1 MRKILLLLLAFVS
14 LTLTLKAQTQSLE
27 DMKFQLE
34 QTDTLYEAEKYD
46 EVLEICL
53 SIGRST
59 ERCGSEQERTVYVRS
74 QILACRCYDQLE
86 RYQEGYELSKRL
98 MATQLTDEEKKELSD
113 AYVNSA
119 YFLAVPMMKGKNTDY
134 GKARALLEEVLPY
147 ANENDWTIVMNKIGA
162 SWYFEGSVYYR
173 NQDYDK
179 TKECARRG
187 VEVFRKTGKVSDEIA
202 TLNLLADAYYYQY
215 DLSSAMETYRYA
227 LSQAKEAGETDLQ
240 MNVLSDIWR
249 LCNLIGDV
257 QMAQECNVAM
267 DSLAEQTTDEV
278 SKMTYYNLQAE
289 KAMRQGNYRVAEQW
303 LFRSVSL
310 AEASTSG
317 KLGSLAG
324 IPYFK
329 LSELYLKAGR
339 YDDCIAYAKKY
350 MEPPHEEMSAVGLYR
365 FMGYGQFMAEAYR
378 YKGDKAGCYEAVDTL
393 FLLLPYLSDPE
404 VINYLYIRRGF
415 CRAAFGD
422 HEAALADY
430 QKADEILATKY
441 KPSDQCRVQLLA
453 FLTRQFHAVGRDA
466 EAEQCSR
473 KNLAY
478 TKELNGENSLQ
489 YIESQIRLAQ
499 AEEWSGMIVQ
509 GCQDYLQAEERLER
523 WVRDRLPYMDANER
537 KGFWSPLSELFT
549 LMTPYALKAG
559 ELQTAFTR
567 GCYDALVMSKAFL
580 LDSERS
586 LYDIIKREGTDE
598 DMRQYMSIVA
608 MKQQMKGWEKDYQ
621 QNADRILEAS
631 KQLEVMGR
639 GLQARVRGYG
649 NNTEFMDVDH
659 EAVRQSLH
667 KDETLIDFTDYET
680 KPSGRHYAAYIVRQ
694 EQQYPLLMPLFDEC
708 QIDSLCIPQPYL
720 YYDQEYSPA
729 ILQLLWTPLA
739 SQLHEGQ
746 TVYYVPSQLLFN
758 IALESIPLADGT
770 LLGDH
775 YRFIRLSSARELV
788 RMRKA
793 DTVAKERTAV
803 LYGGLQY
810 DVASTTM
817 QGEAEKSG
825 QYPFPLAEED
835 VVCGGGIFAYLP
847 GSEEAIRK
855 VERILGEHHWKVCT
869 YTGAEGTEESFLAM
883 NAHSPRILQLY
894 THGFYYTPD
903 RASSIDYLKGFTDAM
918 QLSGI
923 VLSGGNAAW
932 TGKELPDGARGGIL
946 TAGTIAGMDL
956 SGTELA
962 VLSACQTGL
971 GKATPEGLY
980 GLQRAFKKAG
990 VGTVVMSLWEI
1001 SNNVSQEFMTIFYE
1015 RLMAQNGGW
1024 DKQKAFRETKAIIRA
1039 RHPEPYYWAAF
1050 VMLDGCF

>member
-1 MRKILLLLLAFVS
+1 
-14 LTLTLKAQTQSLE
+14 
-27 DMKFQLE
+27 
-34 QTDTLYEAEKYD
+34 
-46 EVLEICL
+46 
-53 SIGRST
+53 
-59 ERCGSEQERTVYVRS
+59 
-74 QILACRCYDQLE
+74 
-86 RYQEGYELSKRL
+86 
-98 MATQLTDEEKKELSD
+98 
-113 AYVNSA
+113 
-119 YFLAVPMMKGKNTDY
+119 
-134 GKARALLEEVLPY
+134 
-147 ANENDWTIVMNKIGA
+147 
-162 SWYFEGSVYYR
+162 
-173 NQDYDK
+173 
-179 TKECARRG
+179 
-187 VEVFRKTGKVSDEIA
+187 
-202 TLNLLADAYYYQY
+202 
-215 DLSSAMETYRYA
+215 
-227 LSQAKEAGETDLQ
+227 
-240 MNVLSDIWR
+240 
-249 LCNLIGDV
+249 
-257 QMAQECNVAM
+257 
-267 DSLAEQTTDEV
+267 
-278 SKMTYYNLQAE
+278 
-289 KAMRQGNYRVAEQW
+289 
-303 LFRSVSL
+303 
-310 AEASTSG
+310 
-317 KLGSLAG
+317 
-324 IPYFK
+324 
-329 LSELYLKAGR
+329 
-339 YDDCIAYAKKY
+339 
-350 MEPPHEEMSAVGLYR
+350 
-365 FMGYGQFMAEAYR
+365 
-378 YKGDKAGCYEAVDTL
+378 
-393 FLLLPYLSDPE
+393 
-404 VINYLYIRRGF
+404 
-415 CRAAFGD
+415 
-422 HEAALADY
+422 
-430 QKADEILATKY
+430 
-441 KPSDQCRVQLLA
+441 
-453 FLTRQFHAVGRDA
+453 
-466 EAEQCSR
+466 
-473 KNLAY
+473 
-478 TKELNGENSLQ
+478 
-489 YIESQIRLAQ
+489 
-499 AEEWSGMIVQ
+499 
-509 GCQDYLQAEERLER
+509 
-523 WVRDRLPYMDANER
+523 
-537 KGFWSPLSELFT
+537 
-549 LMTPYALKAG
+549 
-559 ELQTAFTR
+559 
-567 GCYDALVMSKAFL
+567 
-580 LDSERS
+580 
-586 LYDIIKREGTDE
+586 
-598 DMRQYMSIVA
+598 

-649 NNTEFMDVDH
+649 NNTEFMDVDY

-680 KPSGRHYAAYIVRQ
+680 KPSGRHYAAYVVRQ

-793 DTVAKERTAV
+793 DTVSKERTAV

-835 VVCGGGIFAYLP
+835 VVCGGGTFAYLP

-932 TGKELPDGARGGIL
+932 TGKELPDGVRGGIL

-990 VGTVVMSLWEI
+990 VCTVVMSLWEI

>member
-1 MRKILLLLLAFVS
+1 MKNKLLLLLAFVS
-14 LTLTLKAQTQSLE
+14 LALASGAQTLSLE
-27 DMKFQLE
+27 DTKLRLD

-46 EVLEICL
+46 EALDICL
-53 SIGRST
+53 AIGRST
-59 ERCGSEQERTVYVRS
+59 ERCASEQERAVYVRS

-86 RYQEGYELSKRL
+86 RYEEGYELAKRL
-98 MATQLTDEEKKELSD
+98 MATQLTDEERKLLSD
-113 AYVNSA
+113 AYVDNA
-119 YFLAVPMMKGKNTDY
+119 YFLALSTMKGKEANY
-134 GKARALLEEVLPY
+134 AKARALLEEVLPY
-147 ANENDWTIVMNKIGA
+147 ANENDRAIVMSKIGA
-162 SWYFEGSVYYR
+162 SWYFEGSAYFR
-173 NQDYDK
+173 KMDFEK
-179 TKECARRG
+179 AKEHARRA
-187 VEVFRKTGKVSDEIA
+187 VEVYRKIGKVSEEI
-202 TLNLLADAYYYQY
+202 TTQDLLADAYYYQY
-215 DLSSAMETYRYA
+215 DLTGAMETYRYA
-227 LSQAKEAGETDLQ
+227 LSRAKEAGETDLQ
-240 MNVLSDIWR
+240 MNILGDIWKM
-249 LCNLIGDV
+249 CNLVGDV
-257 QMAQECNVAM
+257 QMAQECSVAL

-278 SKMTYYNLQAE
+278 SKMKYYNLQSE
-289 KAMRQGNYRVAEQW
+289 KALRQADYRMAEQW
-303 LFRSVSL
+303 LFRSASL

-317 KLGSLAG
+317 KLGSMAG

-350 MEPPHEEMSAVGLYR
+350 MVSPNKEMSMVGLYR
-365 FMGYGQFMAEAYR
+365 FMGYAQFMVEAYR
-378 YKGDKAGCYEAVDTL
+378 HKGDKAGCYEAVDTL

-404 VINYLYIRRGF
+404 MIHYLYICRGI
-415 CRAAFGD
+415 CRAAFAD
-422 HEAALADY
+422 HEVALADY
-430 QKADEILATKY
+430 QKADEILANKY
-441 KPSDQCRVQLLA
+441 KPSDQCRVQLLVFMA
-453 FLTRQFHAVGRDA
+453 RQLHAIGRDA
-466 EAEQCSR
+466 EAEQCCR
-473 KNLAY
+473 KNLDY
-478 TKELNGENSLQ
+478 TKELNGENSIL
-489 YIESQIRLAQ
+489 YIESQIRWAQ
-499 AEEWSGMIVQ
+499 AEEWAGMIAQ
-509 GCQDYLQAEERLER
+509 GCQDYLQAAEWLAQ
-523 WVRDRLPYMDANER
+523 WVRERLPYMTANER
-537 KGFWSPLSELFT
+537 KGFWNPLSDLFT
-549 LMTPYALKAG
+549 LMTPYALKVG
-559 ELQTAFTR
+559 ELQTEFTR
-567 GCYDALVMSKAFL
+567 SCYDALVMTKAFL

-598 DMRQYMSIVA
+598 DMRQYMAIVA
-608 MKQQMKGWEKDYQ
+608 MKQQMNGWEKDYQ
-621 QNADRILEAS
+621 QNADRILEIS
-631 KQLEVMGR
+631 KQLEMMGR
-639 GLQARVRGYG
+639 ELQGRVRGYG
-649 NNTEFMDVDH
+649 NSTAFMDVDY
-659 EAVRQSLH
+659 EAVRQSLR

-680 KPSGRHYAAYIVRQ
+680 KPSERHYAAYVVRH
-694 EQQYPLLMPLFDEC
+694 EQQYPLLQPLFDEG

-729 ILQLLWTPLA
+729 VLRLLWTPLS

-775 YRFIRLSSARELV
+775 YRFVRLSSARELV

-793 DTVAKERTAV
+793 DKGAVERTAV

-810 DVASTTM
+810 DVDPSTM
-817 QGEAEKSG
+817 QGEAAKSEHS
-825 QYPFPLAEED
+825 PFPLAKGD
-835 VVCGGGIFAYLP
+835 VVCGGTAFSYLP
-847 GSEEAIRK
+847 GSEKSIRE
-855 VERILGEHHWKVCT
+855 VERILGEHHWEVRT
-869 YTGAEGTEESFLAM
+869 YTGVEGTEESFLAM

-903 RASSIDYLKGFTDAM
+903 KACDIDYLKGFTDAM

-932 TGKELPDGARGGIL
+932 TGKELPEGVRSGVL

-956 SGTELA
+956 SGTDLT

-990 VGTVVMSLWEI
+990 VGTIVMSLWEI

-1024 DKQKAFRETKAIIRA
+1024 DKQKAFCETKEIIRE

>member
-27 DMKFQLE
+27 DLKLQLE

-59 ERCGSEQERTVYVRS
+59 ERCDSEQERTVYVRS

-173 NQDYDK
+173 KQDYDK

-257 QMAQECNVAM
+257 QMAQGCNVAM

-289 KAMRQGNYRVAEQW
+289 KAMRQENYRVAEQW

-478 TKELNGENSLQ
+478 IKELNGENSLQ
-489 YIESQIRLAQ
+489 YIKSQIRLAQ

-598 DMRQYMSIVA
+598 DMRQYMAIVA

-680 KPSGRHYAAYIVRQ
+680 KPSGRHYAAYVVRQ
-694 EQQYPLLMPLFDEC
+694 EQQYP
-708 QIDSLCIPQPYL
+708 
-720 YYDQEYSPA
+720 
-729 ILQLLWTPLA
+729 
-739 SQLHEGQ
+739 
-746 TVYYVPSQLLFN
+746 
-758 IALESIPLADGT
+758 

-793 DTVAKERTAV
+793 DKVAAERTAV

-817 QGEAEKSG
+817 QSEAEKSG
-825 QYPFPLAEED
+825 QYPFHLAEED
-835 VVCGGGIFAYLP
+835 VVCGGGTFAYLP

-903 RASSIDYLKGFTDAM
+903 RASGIDYLKGFTDAM

-932 TGKELPDGARGGIL
+932 TGKELPDGVRGGIL

-1001 SNNVSQEFMTIFYE
+1001 SNNVSQEFMTTFYE
-1015 RLMAQNGGW
+1015 RLMAQPNGW
-1024 DKQKAFRETKAIIRA
+1024 DKLKAFRETKAIIRS

>member
-27 DMKFQLE
+27 DLKLQLE

-59 ERCGSEQERTVYVRS
+59 ERCDSEQERTVYVRS

-173 NQDYDK
+173 KQDYDK

-257 QMAQECNVAM
+257 QMAQGCNVAM

-289 KAMRQGNYRVAEQW
+289 KAMRQENYRVAEQW

-393 FLLLPYLSDPE
+393 
-404 VINYLYIRRGF
+404 
-415 CRAAFGD
+415 
-422 HEAALADY
+422 
-430 QKADEILATKY
+430 
-441 KPSDQCRVQLLA
+441 
-453 FLTRQFHAVGRDA
+453 
-466 EAEQCSR
+466 
-473 KNLAY
+473 
-478 TKELNGENSLQ
+478 
-489 YIESQIRLAQ
+489 
-499 AEEWSGMIVQ
+499 
-509 GCQDYLQAEERLER
+509 
-523 WVRDRLPYMDANER
+523 
-537 KGFWSPLSELFT
+537 
-549 LMTPYALKAG
+549 
-559 ELQTAFTR
+559 
-567 GCYDALVMSKAFL
+567 
-580 LDSERS
+580 
-586 LYDIIKREGTDE
+586 
-598 DMRQYMSIVA
+598 
-608 MKQQMKGWEKDYQ
+608 
-621 QNADRILEAS
+621 
-631 KQLEVMGR
+631 
-639 GLQARVRGYG
+639 
-649 NNTEFMDVDH
+649 
-659 EAVRQSLH
+659 
-667 KDETLIDFTDYET
+667 
-680 KPSGRHYAAYIVRQ
+680 
-694 EQQYPLLMPLFDEC
+694 
-708 QIDSLCIPQPYL
+708 
-720 YYDQEYSPA
+720 
-729 ILQLLWTPLA
+729 
-739 SQLHEGQ
+739 
-746 TVYYVPSQLLFN
+746 
-758 IALESIPLADGT
+758 
-770 LLGDH
+770 LGDH

-825 QYPFPLAEED
+825 QSPFPLDEED
-835 VVCGGGIFAYLP
+835 VVCGGGTFAYLP

-855 VERILGEHHWKVCT
+855 VERILGEHHWEVCT

-903 RASSIDYLKGFTDAM
+903 RASGIDYLKGFTDAM

-932 TGKELPDGARGGIL
+932 TGKELPDGVRGGIL

-956 SGTELA
+956 SGTDLA

-990 VGTVVMSLWEI
+990 VCTVVMSLWEI

>member
-1 MRKILLLLLAFVS
+1 MFTS
-14 LTLTLKAQTQSLE
+14 
-27 DMKFQLE
+27 
-34 QTDTLYEAEKYD
+34 Y
-46 EVLEICL
+46 
-53 SIGRST
+53 SI
-59 ERCGSEQERTVYVRS
+59 
-74 QILACRCYDQLE
+74 
-86 RYQEGYELSKRL
+86 
-98 MATQLTDEEKKELSD
+98 
-113 AYVNSA
+113 
-119 YFLAVPMMKGKNTDY
+119 
-134 GKARALLEEVLPY
+134 
-147 ANENDWTIVMNKIGA
+147 
-162 SWYFEGSVYYR
+162 
-173 NQDYDK
+173 
-179 TKECARRG
+179 
-187 VEVFRKTGKVSDEIA
+187 
-202 TLNLLADAYYYQY
+202 
-215 DLSSAMETYRYA
+215 
-227 LSQAKEAGETDLQ
+227 
-240 MNVLSDIWR
+240 
-249 LCNLIGDV
+249 
-257 QMAQECNVAM
+257 
-267 DSLAEQTTDEV
+267 
-278 SKMTYYNLQAE
+278 
-289 KAMRQGNYRVAEQW
+289 
-303 LFRSVSL
+303 
-310 AEASTSG
+310 
-317 KLGSLAG
+317 
-324 IPYFK
+324 
-329 LSELYLKAGR
+329 
-339 YDDCIAYAKKY
+339 
-350 MEPPHEEMSAVGLYR
+350 
-365 FMGYGQFMAEAYR
+365 
-378 YKGDKAGCYEAVDTL
+378 
-393 FLLLPYLSDPE
+393 
-404 VINYLYIRRGF
+404 
-415 CRAAFGD
+415 
-422 HEAALADY
+422 
-430 QKADEILATKY
+430 
-441 KPSDQCRVQLLA
+441 
-453 FLTRQFHAVGRDA
+453 
-466 EAEQCSR
+466 
-473 KNLAY
+473 
-478 TKELNGENSLQ
+478 
-489 YIESQIRLAQ
+489 
-499 AEEWSGMIVQ
+499 
-509 GCQDYLQAEERLER
+509 
-523 WVRDRLPYMDANER
+523 
-537 KGFWSPLSELFT
+537 
-549 LMTPYALKAG
+549 
-559 ELQTAFTR
+559 
-567 GCYDALVMSKAFL
+567 
-580 LDSERS
+580 
-586 LYDIIKREGTDE
+586 
-598 DMRQYMSIVA
+598 
-608 MKQQMKGWEKDYQ
+608 
-621 QNADRILEAS
+621 
-631 KQLEVMGR
+631 
-639 GLQARVRGYG
+639 
-649 NNTEFMDVDH
+649 
-659 EAVRQSLH
+659 
-667 KDETLIDFTDYET
+667 
-680 KPSGRHYAAYIVRQ
+680 
-694 EQQYPLLMPLFDEC
+694 DEC

-835 VVCGGGIFAYLP
+835 VVCGGGTFAYLP

-932 TGKELPDGARGGIL
+932 TGKELPDGVRGGIL

-990 VGTVVMSLWEI
+990 VCTVVMSLWEI

>member
-27 DMKFQLE
+27 DMKLQLE
-34 QTDTLYEAEKYD
+34 QSDTLYEAEKYD

-59 ERCGSEQERTVYVRS
+59 ERCDSEQERTVYVRS

-173 NQDYDK
+173 KQDYDK

-267 DSLAEQTTDEV
+267 DSLAEQTTDE
-278 SKMTYYNLQAE
+278 
-289 KAMRQGNYRVAEQW
+289 
-303 LFRSVSL
+303 
-310 AEASTSG
+310 
-317 KLGSLAG
+317 
-324 IPYFK
+324 
-329 LSELYLKAGR
+329 
-339 YDDCIAYAKKY
+339 
-350 MEPPHEEMSAVGLYR
+350 
-365 FMGYGQFMAEAYR
+365 
-378 YKGDKAGCYEAVDTL
+378 
-393 FLLLPYLSDPE
+393 
-404 VINYLYIRRGF
+404 
-415 CRAAFGD
+415 
-422 HEAALADY
+422 
-430 QKADEILATKY
+430 
-441 KPSDQCRVQLLA
+441 
-453 FLTRQFHAVGRDA
+453 
-466 EAEQCSR
+466 
-473 KNLAY
+473 
-478 TKELNGENSLQ
+478 
-489 YIESQIRLAQ
+489 
-499 AEEWSGMIVQ
+499 WSGMIVQ

-598 DMRQYMSIVA
+598 DMRQYMAIVA

-680 KPSGRHYAAYIVRQ
+680 NPSGRHYAAYVVRQ

-825 QYPFPLAEED
+825 QSPFPLDEED
-835 VVCGGGIFAYLP
+835 VVCGGGTFAYLP

-903 RASSIDYLKGFTDAM
+903 RASGIDYLKGFTDAM

-932 TGKELPDGARGGIL
+932 TGKELPDGVRGGIL

-990 VGTVVMSLWEI
+990 VCTVVMSLWEI

>member
-27 DMKFQLE
+27 DMKLQLE
-34 QTDTLYEAEKYD
+34 QSDTLYEAEKYD

-59 ERCGSEQERTVYVRS
+59 ERCDSEQERTVYVRS

-173 NQDYDK
+173 KQDYDK

-257 QMAQECNVAM
+257 QMAQGCNVAM

-289 KAMRQGNYRVAEQW
+289 KAMRQENYRVAEQW

-339 YDDCIAYAKKY
+339 YDDCIAYAKKH

-378 YKGDKAGCYEAVDTL
+378 YKGDKAGCYEAVD
-393 FLLLPYLSDPE
+393 
-404 VINYLYIRRGF
+404 
-415 CRAAFGD
+415 
-422 HEAALADY
+422 
-430 QKADEILATKY
+430 
-441 KPSDQCRVQLLA
+441 
-453 FLTRQFHAVGRDA
+453 
-466 EAEQCSR
+466 
-473 KNLAY
+473 
-478 TKELNGENSLQ
+478 
-489 YIESQIRLAQ
+489 
-499 AEEWSGMIVQ
+499 
-509 GCQDYLQAEERLER
+509 
-523 WVRDRLPYMDANER
+523 
-537 KGFWSPLSELFT
+537 
-549 LMTPYALKAG
+549 
-559 ELQTAFTR
+559 
-567 GCYDALVMSKAFL
+567 
-580 LDSERS
+580 
-586 LYDIIKREGTDE
+586 
-598 DMRQYMSIVA
+598 
-608 MKQQMKGWEKDYQ
+608 
-621 QNADRILEAS
+621 
-631 KQLEVMGR
+631 
-639 GLQARVRGYG
+639 
-649 NNTEFMDVDH
+649 
-659 EAVRQSLH
+659 
-667 KDETLIDFTDYET
+667 
-680 KPSGRHYAAYIVRQ
+680 
-694 EQQYPLLMPLFDEC
+694 
-708 QIDSLCIPQPYL
+708 
-720 YYDQEYSPA
+720 
-729 ILQLLWTPLA
+729 
-739 SQLHEGQ
+739 
-746 TVYYVPSQLLFN
+746 
-758 IALESIPLADGT
+758 T

-825 QYPFPLAEED
+825 QSPFPLDEED
-835 VVCGGGIFAYLP
+835 VVCGGGTFAYLP

-855 VERILGEHHWKVCT
+855 VERILGEHHWEVCT

-903 RASSIDYLKGFTDAM
+903 RASGIDYLKGFTDAM

-932 TGKELPDGARGGIL
+932 TGKELPDGVRGGIL

>member
-27 DMKFQLE
+27 DMKLQLE

-46 EVLEICL
+46 EALEICL

-59 ERCGSEQERTVYVRS
+59 ERCDSEQERTVYVRS

-173 NQDYDK
+173 KQDYDK

-187 VEVFRKTGKVSDEIA
+187 VEVFRKTGKVSNEIA

-289 KAMRQGNYRVAEQW
+289 KAMRQENYRVAEQW

-329 LSELYLKAGR
+329 LSELYLKADR

-350 MEPPHEEMSAVGLYR
+350 
-365 FMGYGQFMAEAYR
+365 
-378 YKGDKAGCYEAVDTL
+378 
-393 FLLLPYLSDPE
+393 
-404 VINYLYIRRGF
+404 
-415 CRAAFGD
+415 
-422 HEAALADY
+422 
-430 QKADEILATKY
+430 
-441 KPSDQCRVQLLA
+441 
-453 FLTRQFHAVGRDA
+453 
-466 EAEQCSR
+466 
-473 KNLAY
+473 
-478 TKELNGENSLQ
+478 
-489 YIESQIRLAQ
+489 
-499 AEEWSGMIVQ
+499 
-509 GCQDYLQAEERLER
+509 
-523 WVRDRLPYMDANER
+523 
-537 KGFWSPLSELFT
+537 
-549 LMTPYALKAG
+549 
-559 ELQTAFTR
+559 
-567 GCYDALVMSKAFL
+567 
-580 LDSERS
+580 
-586 LYDIIKREGTDE
+586 
-598 DMRQYMSIVA
+598 
-608 MKQQMKGWEKDYQ
+608 
-621 QNADRILEAS
+621 
-631 KQLEVMGR
+631 
-639 GLQARVRGYG
+639 
-649 NNTEFMDVDH
+649 
-659 EAVRQSLH
+659 
-667 KDETLIDFTDYET
+667 TDYET
-680 KPSGRHYAAYIVRQ
+680 KLSGRHYAAYVVRQ

-817 QGEAEKSG
+817 QSEAEKSA
-825 QYPFPLAEED
+825 QSPFPLDEED
-835 VVCGGGIFAYLP
+835 VVCGGGTFAYLP

-855 VERILGEHHWKVCT
+855 VERILGEHHWEVCT

-903 RASSIDYLKGFTDAM
+903 RASGIDYLKGFTDAM

-932 TGKELPDGARGGIL
+932 TGKELPDGVRGGIL

-956 SGTELA
+956 SGTDLA

-990 VGTVVMSLWEI
+990 VCTVVMSLWEI

>member
-27 DMKFQLE
+27 DLKLQLE

-59 ERCGSEQERTVYVRS
+59 ERCDSEQERTVYVRS

-173 NQDYDK
+173 KQDYDK

-187 VEVFRKTGKVSDEIA
+187 VEVFRKTGKVSNEIA
-202 TLNLLADAYYYQY
+202 TLNL
-215 DLSSAMETYRYA
+215 
-227 LSQAKEAGETDLQ
+227 
-240 MNVLSDIWR
+240 
-249 LCNLIGDV
+249 
-257 QMAQECNVAM
+257 
-267 DSLAEQTTDEV
+267 
-278 SKMTYYNLQAE
+278 
-289 KAMRQGNYRVAEQW
+289 
-303 LFRSVSL
+303 
-310 AEASTSG
+310 
-317 KLGSLAG
+317 
-324 IPYFK
+324 
-329 LSELYLKAGR
+329 
-339 YDDCIAYAKKY
+339 
-350 MEPPHEEMSAVGLYR
+350 
-365 FMGYGQFMAEAYR
+365 
-378 YKGDKAGCYEAVDTL
+378 
-393 FLLLPYLSDPE
+393 
-404 VINYLYIRRGF
+404 
-415 CRAAFGD
+415 
-422 HEAALADY
+422 LADY

-499 AEEWSGMIVQ
+499 AEEWSGMIGQ

-598 DMRQYMSIVA
+598 DMRQYMAIVA

-649 NNTEFMDVDH
+649 NNTEFMDVDY

-680 KPSGRHYAAYIVRQ
+680 KPSGRHYAAYVVRQ

-793 DTVAKERTAV
+793 DTVSKERTAV

-835 VVCGGGIFAYLP
+835 VVCGGGTFAYLP

-903 RASSIDYLKGFTDAM
+903 RASGIDYLKGFTDAM

-932 TGKELPDGARGGIL
+932 TGKELPDGVRGGIL

-956 SGTELA
+956 SGTDLA

-990 VGTVVMSLWEI
+990 VCTVVMSLWEI

>member
-1 MRKILLLLLAFVS
+1 
-14 LTLTLKAQTQSLE
+14 
-27 DMKFQLE
+27 
-34 QTDTLYEAEKYD
+34 
-46 EVLEICL
+46 
-53 SIGRST
+53 
-59 ERCGSEQERTVYVRS
+59 
-74 QILACRCYDQLE
+74 
-86 RYQEGYELSKRL
+86 
-98 MATQLTDEEKKELSD
+98 
-113 AYVNSA
+113 
-119 YFLAVPMMKGKNTDY
+119 
-134 GKARALLEEVLPY
+134 
-147 ANENDWTIVMNKIGA
+147 
-162 SWYFEGSVYYR
+162 
-173 NQDYDK
+173 
-179 TKECARRG
+179 
-187 VEVFRKTGKVSDEIA
+187 
-202 TLNLLADAYYYQY
+202 
-215 DLSSAMETYRYA
+215 
-227 LSQAKEAGETDLQ
+227 
-240 MNVLSDIWR
+240 
-249 LCNLIGDV
+249 
-257 QMAQECNVAM
+257 
-267 DSLAEQTTDEV
+267 
-278 SKMTYYNLQAE
+278 
-289 KAMRQGNYRVAEQW
+289 
-303 LFRSVSL
+303 
-310 AEASTSG
+310 
-317 KLGSLAG
+317 
-324 IPYFK
+324 
-329 LSELYLKAGR
+329 
-339 YDDCIAYAKKY
+339 

-489 YIESQIRLAQ
+489 YIKSQIRLAQ

-598 DMRQYMSIVA
+598 DMRQYMAIVA

-729 ILQLLWTPLA
+729 ILQL
-739 SQLHEGQ
+739 
-746 TVYYVPSQLLFN
+746 
-758 IALESIPLADGT
+758 
-770 LLGDH
+770 
-775 YRFIRLSSARELV
+775 
-788 RMRKA
+788 
-793 DTVAKERTAV
+793 
-803 LYGGLQY
+803 
-810 DVASTTM
+810 
-817 QGEAEKSG
+817 
-825 QYPFPLAEED
+825 
-835 VVCGGGIFAYLP
+835 
-847 GSEEAIRK
+847 
-855 VERILGEHHWKVCT
+855 
-869 YTGAEGTEESFLAM
+869 
-883 NAHSPRILQLY
+883 Y

-903 RASSIDYLKGFTDAM
+903 RASGIDYLKGFTDAM

-932 TGKELPDGARGGIL
+932 TGKELPDGVRGGIL

-956 SGTELA
+956 SGTDLA

-990 VGTVVMSLWEI
+990 VCTVVMSLWEI